1 MGVFSTREIAI
12 GLYVLLFIIYIIANK
27 KTHSAAVKFI
37 KSACTKK
44 LVIPFLLMIVYAC
57 LFVYVLTFFKF
68 WNWIYIKDITIWVL
82 FAGIPMCFNAVS
94 KHIDKHYFRNMV
106 KDNLKFTALIEFF
119 TGTFTFNII
128 VEFILQPVI
137 VFTVLLHTMASLKN
151 KHKKVEKFMSGV
163 ISLIGIIVLAFT
175 FKTAIDSIGSVEGI
189 DIIVGFC
196 LPISLSILYVPV
208 AYFLAVYSKYELLF
222 IRMSSKCPNDKKL
235 IRKRQTEIFLI
246 CGLSYEKICRFE
258 KECIKR
264 MYVTM
269 KNDEFDSMIYEL
281 KTLFKSERWS
291 LMKIRILKKV
301 KKIRKFISKLPNVKS
316 CELATNTFD
325 EMSDTEIEIDVSG
338 YDNGKFMLELP
349 DKLKEINV
357 IYCDYS
363 SDLVPDTYTVSIAVD
378 EHNPFFIIN
387 LKCKAEPHFKTILKD
402 NVKNNKYTHILK
414 LWVDNLKR
422 YYCEQECSE
431 NIRKLAQEINIKNA
445 DKKEPIELLEKILI
459 WLENNQTQKYQT
471 YVNSCRRKF
480 DELIPKKNKSTLI
493 DYLNKNSNAVTIML
507 AVLTPVFG
515 AFLTFMLY
523 CYYHGYYV
531 CFSLSEVWLDLSSS
545 NNIFYPIF
553 MVFVSLLLL
562 IFNAIPIILTKY
574 VKFGKII
581 SLFIG
586 VLFYVVLFG
595 LIKSTAPN
603 KTEIIIGQAL
613 IIWVVIYGIGL
624 IDGIVNVCYD
634 LVVKPGE
641 VRIKNQGLM
650 NSIAVVIIIASLI
663 IEVFLCYF
671 TGYSVAQNQT
681 EFKIIEYNGEKSVV
695 LYESSDKFVLA
706 RATIIENDDDTKYL
720 TIHTSEQI
728 IIDNTELNYNI
739 IQFNT
744 KPNIE

>member
-1 MGVFSTREIAI
+1 M
-12 GLYVLLFIIYIIANK
+12 IIYAG
-27 KTHSAAVKFI
+27 
-37 KSACTKK
+37 
-44 LVIPFLLMIVYAC
+44 
-57 LFVYVLTFFKF
+57 LFVCILTFFEF

-106 KDNLKFTALIEFF
+106 KDNFKLTALIEFF

-128 VEFILQPVI
+128 VELLLQPII
-137 VFTVLLHTMASLKN
+137 VFTVLLHTIASLKN
-151 KHKKVEKFMSGV
+151 EHKKVEKFMSGV

-208 AYFLAVYSKYELLF
+208 AYFLAVYAKYELLF

-235 IRKRQTEIFLI
+235 IRKWQIEILLI

-264 MYVTM
+264 IYITM

-281 KTLFKSERWS
+281 RTLFKSERWS
-291 LMKIRILKKV
+291 LMKIRISNKM
-301 KKIRKFISKLPNVKS
+301 KKIKKFISKLPYVKS

-325 EMSDTEIEIDVSG
+325 EMSDMEIEIDVSG

-349 DKLKEINV
+349 DKLKKIEV
-357 IYCDYS
+357 IYFDYS

-387 LKCKAEPHFKTILKD
+387 LKCKAEPHCKTILKD

-431 NIRKLAQEINIKNA
+431 DIRKLAQEINIKNA
-445 DKKEPIELLEKILI
+445 EKKEPIELLEKILI
-459 WLENNQTQKYQT
+459 WLENNQTQKHQT

-493 DYLNKNSNAVTIML
+493 DYMNKNSNAITIML

-515 AFLTFMLY
+515 ALITFMLY
-523 CYYHGYYV
+523 SYYHGYFDY
-531 CFSLSEVWLDLSSS
+531 FSISEIWLDL
-545 NNIFYPIF
+545 NNTNSIFYPIF
-553 MVFVSLLLL
+553 MIVAGLAVL
-562 IFNAIPIILTKY
+562 IFNAVPIIFIKY
-574 VKFGKII
+574 GATGGRVISII
-581 SLFIG
+581 LGIVCFVLLFVIIKLSTSNSIG
-586 VLFYVVLFG
+586 AMLF
-595 LIKSTAPN
+595 
-603 KTEIIIGQAL
+603 QAFV
-613 IIWVVIYGIGL
+613 IWFVIYGMGL
-624 IDGIVNVCYD
+624 IIGIIDVCSDYIVNKGV
-634 LVVKPGE
+634 LL
-641 VRIKNQGLM
+641 IKKQKLANAIGVF
-650 NSIAVVIIIASLI
+650 IIVISLI
-663 IEVFLCYF
+663 IEIFACYSM
-671 TGYSVAQNQT
+671 GYNVANNQT
-681 EFKIIEYNGEKSVV
+681 EFKIVEYNGQKSIV
-695 LYESSDKFVLA
+695 LYESADKFVLA
-706 RATIIENDDDTKYL
+706 KVTFPENDDGTKYL

-728 IIDNTELNYNI
+728 IVDNTELNYSI
-739 IQFNT
+739 IQFSA